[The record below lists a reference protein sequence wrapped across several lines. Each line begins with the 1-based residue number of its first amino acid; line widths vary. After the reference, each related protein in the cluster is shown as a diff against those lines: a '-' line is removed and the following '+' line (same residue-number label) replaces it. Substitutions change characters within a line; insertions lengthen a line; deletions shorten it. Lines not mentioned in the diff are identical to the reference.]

1 MRYTDPTGEFA
12 IAIPLVVI
20 GAEELGKALV
30 AAVCTVIAYHA
41 IKETSKTISQGITES
56 KTKDKQPENFVY
68 HSTTFQPFIEN
79 LMSVG
84 NSAID
89 KSKTNPDCRFGQQF
103 YVASEK
109 LTAYLEAGGVST
121 LVKFKMAENAKVLD
135 LTNPEIANKYGYT
148 KGLSRVEARNLMGSW
163 DLTGI
168 DAIKFPS
175 EKNPGGTNYAVLNP
189 SILTPV
195 GVE

>member
-1 MRYTDPTGEFA
+1 MDPTGEFA
-12 IAIPLVVI
+12 IAIPIVVI
-20 GAEELGKALV
+20 GAEELGKTFV
-30 AAVCTVIAYHA
+30 VAVCTVIAYHA
-41 IKETSKTISQGITES
+41 VKETSKTIPQAITNS
-56 KTKDKQPENFVY
+56 KTNDKQSENFVY
-68 HSTTFQPFIEN
+68 HSTTFQPFVEK

-103 YVASEK
+103 YVASDK
-109 LTAYLEAGGVST
+109 MTAYLEAGGVST

-135 LTNPEIANKYGYT
+135 LTNSEIANKYEYT
-148 KGLSRVEARNLMGSW
+148 KGLSREDARNLMGTW
-163 DLTGI
+163 NLAGI